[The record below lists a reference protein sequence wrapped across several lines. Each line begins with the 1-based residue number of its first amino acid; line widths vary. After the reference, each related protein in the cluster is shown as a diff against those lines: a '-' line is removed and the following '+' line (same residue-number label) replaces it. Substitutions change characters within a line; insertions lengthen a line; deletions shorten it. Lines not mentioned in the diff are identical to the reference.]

1 MTDGL
6 AERVSLVCLAVW
18 AKLTERHIT
27 DSNSWPL
34 DLASH
39 PELAKYGAYSPAQK
53 YSESDIKQIITHAG
67 EVRSTIYRIED

>member
-1 MTDGL
+1 MSSTCT
-6 AERVSLVCLAVW
+6 RS
-18 AKLTERHIT
+18 KLIQRHIT

-39 PELAKYGAYSPAQK
+39 PELAKYGAYSPAQR

-67 EVRSTIYRIED
+67 EVSCSSHVDEEELMKSAESM